1 MSDKMKLLGLS
12 IFFINLSS
20 CANFGEFVPKVDYS
34 TLPNNEISEILKLDL
49 DDDIRPRKKENQ
61 NSPKTTQEI
70 KNRML
75 KKLTTQYSPNELKQV
90 AISMGM
96 NCSNDDNTCEYKE
109 SFRSKL
115 YVNYGLFNSKWG
127 DTISIFTYRIRLNY
141 VQGVETLD
149 IKWIVNFSNGWTNK
163 EI

>member
-1 MSDKMKLLGLS
+1 MEKLIKIKIL
-12 IFFINLSS
+12 FIILTLNSFTK
-20 CANFGEFVPKVDYS
+20 FGEFVPKADYS
-34 TLPNNEISEILKLDL
+34 TLPNNEISEVLKLDL

-61 NSPKTTQEI
+61 NSPRTTQEI
-70 KNRML
+70 KHRML

-96 NCSNDDNTCEYKE
+96 NCVDDSNICEYKE

-127 DTISIFTYRIRLNY
+127 DSISIFTYRIRLNY

>member
-1 MSDKMKLLGLS
+1 MEKLIKIKIL
-12 IFFINLSS
+12 FIILTLNA
-20 CANFGEFVPKVDYS
+20 CTKFGEFVPKVDYS

-96 NCSNDDNTCEYKE
+96 NCSNDNNTCEYKE

-115 YVNYGLFNSKWG
+115 YVNYGLFNNKWG
-127 DTISIFTYRIRLNY
+127 DNISIFTYIIRLDY
-141 VQGVETLD
+141 VQGIETLN
-149 IKWIVNFSNGWTNK
+149 INWVVNFSNGWTNK

>member
-1 MSDKMKLLGLS
+1 MEKLIKIKIL
-12 IFFINLSS
+12 FIILMLNA
-20 CANFGEFVPKVDYS
+20 CTEFGEFVPKADYT
-34 TLPNNEISEILKLDL
+34 TLPNNEISEVIKLDL

-70 KNRML
+70 KSRML
-75 KKLTTQYSPNELKQV
+75 KKLTTQYSPDELKQV

-96 NCSNDDNTCEYKE
+96 NCIDDSNICEYKE

-115 YVNYGLFNSKWG
+115 YVNYGLFNNKWS

-141 VQGVETLD
+141 VQCIETLN
-149 IKWIVNFSNGWTNK
+149 INWVVNFSNGWKNK